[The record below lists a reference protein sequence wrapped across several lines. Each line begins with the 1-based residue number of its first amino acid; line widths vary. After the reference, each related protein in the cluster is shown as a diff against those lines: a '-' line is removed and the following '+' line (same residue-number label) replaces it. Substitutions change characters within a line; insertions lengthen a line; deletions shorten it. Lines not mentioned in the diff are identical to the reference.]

1 MRMGDLV
8 LLAQTSLRDPALAV
22 RQLQSL
28 NLPMQARWMALAV
41 VAALSAILGTLAM
54 QIFPELAEGSLG
66 VPALS
71 PLARVAWQTGGIVL
85 TAWLIATVGRA
96 FGGQGDF
103 PDALLIV
110 IWLEFLLLIAQAAQ
124 IVLVLVFPSLGSI
137 LAIASLVVI
146 AWLSVQ
152 MIKALHGFSN
162 AFQVFIGMIGTT
174 LLILIFL
181 TVLAGAFGLM
191 PQLPP
196 KVPS

>member
-1 MRMGDLV
+1 MGDLV
-8 LLAQTSLRDPALAV
+8 TLTRNSLRDPALAV

-41 VAALSAILGTLAM
+41 VVALSAILGTLAM
-54 QIFPELAEGSLG
+54 QIFPELAEGGLG
-66 VPALS
+66 IRVLS
-71 PLARVAWQTGGIVL
+71 PLARVALQTGGMVL

-110 IWLEFLLLIAQAAQ
+110 IWLEFLLLVAQAAQ
-124 IVLVLVFPSLGSI
+124 VVLMLVFPFFGSI
-137 LAIASLVVI
+137 LGIAALVVI

-152 MIKALHGFSN
+152 MIKALHGFSS
-162 AFQVFIGMIGTT
+162 AFMVFVGLIGAT
-174 LLILIFL
+174 LVTLIFL
-181 TVLAGAFGLM
+181 SVLAGAFGLM

-196 KVPS
+196 EVQP

>member
-1 MRMGDLV
+1 MGDLV
-8 LLAQTSLRDPALAV
+8 TLTRNSLRDPALAV

-41 VAALSAILGTLAM
+41 VVALSAILGTLAM
-54 QIFPELAEGSLG
+54 QIFPELAEGGLG
-66 VPALS
+66 IRVLS
-71 PLARVAWQTGGIVL
+71 PLARVALQTGGMVL

-110 IWLEFLLLIAQAAQ
+110 IWLEFLLLVAQAAQ
-124 IVLVLVFPSLGSI
+124 VVLMLVFPFFGSI
-137 LAIASLVVI
+137 LGIAALVVI

-152 MIKALHGFSN
+152 MIKALHGFSS
-162 AFQVFIGMIGTT
+162 AFMVFVGLIGAMLVT
-174 LLILIFL
+174 LIFL

-196 KVPS
+196 EVQP

>member
-1 MRMGDLV
+1 MGDLV
-8 LLAQTSLRDPALAV
+8 TLTRNSLRDPALAV

-41 VAALSAILGTLAM
+41 VVALSAILGTLAM
-54 QIFPELAEGSLG
+54 QIFPQLAEGSLG
-66 VPALS
+66 IPVLS
-71 PLARVAWQTGGIVL
+71 PLARVVLQTGGMVL
-85 TAWLIATVGRA
+85 TALLIANVGRA

-103 PDALLIV
+103 ADALLIV

-124 IVLVLVFPSLGSI
+124 VVLMLVFPFFGSI
-137 LAIASLVVI
+137 LGIAALVVI

-152 MIKALHGFSN
+152 MIKALHGFSS
-162 AFQVFIGMIGTT
+162 AFMVFVGLIGAT
-174 LLILIFL
+174 LVTLIFL

-196 KVPS
+196 EVQP

>member
-1 MRMGDLV
+1 MGDLV
-8 LLAQTSLRDPALAV
+8 TLTRNSLRDPALAV

-41 VAALSAILGTLAM
+41 VVALSAILGTLAM
-54 QIFPELAEGSLG
+54 QIFPELAEGGLG
-66 VPALS
+66 IRVLS
-71 PLARVAWQTGGIVL
+71 PLARVALQTGGMVL

-110 IWLEFLLLIAQAAQ
+110 IWLEFLLLVAQAAQ
-124 IVLVLVFPSLGSI
+124 VVLMLVFPFFGSI
-137 LAIASLVVI
+137 LGIAALVVI

-152 MIKALHGFSN
+152 MIKALHGFSS
-162 AFQVFIGMIGTT
+162 AFMVFVGLIGAT
-174 LLILIFL
+174 LVTLIFL

-196 KVPS
+196 EVQP

>member
-8 LLAQTSLRDPALAV
+8 LLAQNSLRDPALAV

-41 VAALSAILGTLAM
+41 VVALSAILGTLAM
-54 QIFPELAEGSLG
+54 QIFPQPAEGGLDIP
-66 VPALS
+66 VLS
-71 PLARVAWQTGGIVL
+71 PLVLAVLRAGVIVL

-103 PDALLIV
+103 PDSLLIV
-110 IWLEFLLLIAQAAQ
+110 IWLEFLLLIAQVAQ
-124 IVLVLVFPSLGSI
+124 VVLMLVLPSLGDVLSMAA
-137 LAIASLVVI
+137 LMVI
-146 AWLSVQ
+146 AWPSVQ
-152 MIKALHGFSN
+152 MIKALHGFSS
-162 AFQVFIGMIGTT
+162 AIQVFIGMIGTT